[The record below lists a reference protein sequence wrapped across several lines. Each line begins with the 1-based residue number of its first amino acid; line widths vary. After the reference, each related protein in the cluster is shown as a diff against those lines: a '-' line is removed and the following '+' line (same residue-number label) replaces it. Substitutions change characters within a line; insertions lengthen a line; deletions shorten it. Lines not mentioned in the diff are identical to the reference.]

1 MYQRRLRRKSVLI
14 DVHLRIENLVQMV
27 ESLNSR
33 EKVYERVDKVTL
45 IDYLNLTK
53 ILMQKEQKVSH
64 LDIAITK
71 VAIGTDLHKD
81 ANLIF
86 NRDRQYTEFQDAY
99 MRTAGIFSA
108 FLSCDELWSRV
119 VSLPD
124 QIRHTTNKLIACVH
138 AYAQNVHSYE
148 RSAGMENTYVDAL
161 NDFDAN
167 IGLLQFV
174 DDEHLESALEA
185 SSIDADGMRTI
196 SMAMTSIFTALENGP
211 KKSNF
216 SHLFQDKKN
225 VQIQQILTC
234 IKKLKKPSSELQ
246 CERHVKSILAN
257 VPFTVTIS
265 RLTNNDIQRR
275 LNLSKDSKEAPEL
288 LLNLMLTI
296 LNGLAV
302 ISAFRTVLFSKE
314 LQAMRGDWSFSDITG
329 FEDIEQMFL

>member
-14 DVHLRIENLVQMV
+14 DVHSRIENLVHMV
-27 ESLNSR
+27 DSLTSR
-33 EKVYERVDKVTL
+33 ERVYERIDKVTL

-64 LDIAITK
+64 LDIAISK

-81 ANLIF
+81 ASIIF
-86 NRDRQYTEFQDAY
+86 NIDRQYTEFQDAY
-99 MRTAGIFSA
+99 IRMAGIFSA
-108 FLSCDELWSRV
+108 FLSCDELWSRI

-124 QIRHTTNKLIACVH
+124 QIRLTTNKLISCVH
-138 AYAQNVHSYE
+138 AYAQNVHSYGKSSITE
-148 RSAGMENTYVDAL
+148 TTYVDAL

-174 DDEHLESALEA
+174 DEEHLERVLE
-185 SSIDADGMRTI
+185 SSPIDADGMRMI
-196 SMAMTSIFTALENGP
+196 SMALTSIFSALDVGP

-216 SHLFQDKKN
+216 SNLFQDKKN
-225 VQIQQILTC
+225 VQIQHILTC

-246 CERHVKSILAN
+246 CERHAKSILAN
-257 VPFTVTIS
+257 VPFTVNIS
-265 RLTNNDIQRR
+265 SLTSDDIQNR
-275 LNLSKDSKEAPEL
+275 LNLGKDTKEASEI
-288 LLNLMLTI
+288 LLNLVVTI

-302 ISAFRTVLFSKE
+302 VSAFRTVLFSKE

>member
-14 DVHLRIENLVQMV
+14 DVHSRIENLVQLV
-27 ESLNSR
+27 DYLPSQERN
-33 EKVYERVDKVTL
+33 YERIDKVTL

-64 LDIAITK
+64 LDIAISK
-71 VAIGTDLHKD
+71 VAVGADLHKD
-81 ANLIF
+81 VSSIF
-86 NRDRQYTEFQDAY
+86 NIDRQYTEFQDAY
-99 MRTAGIFSA
+99 IRTAGIFSA
-108 FLSCDELWSRV
+108 FLSCDELWNRI

-124 QIRHTTNKLIACVH
+124 QVRHTTNRLIACVH
-138 AYAQNVHSYE
+138 AYAQNVHSYDK
-148 RSAGMENTYVDAL
+148 SSGTENAYVDAL

-174 DDEHLESALEA
+174 DDELLERALDT

-196 SMAMTSIFTALENGP
+196 SMALTSIFSALDNGP

-216 SHLFQDKKN
+216 SNLFQDKKN
-225 VQIQQILTC
+225 VQIQQILNC

-257 VPFTVTIS
+257 VPYTVNIS
-265 RLTNNDIQRR
+265 CLTGNDIQRR
-275 LNLSKDSKEAPEL
+275 LNLSKDSKEAPEI
-288 LLNLMLTI
+288 LLNLVVTI
-296 LNGLAV
+296 LNSLAIV
-302 ISAFRTVLFSKE
+302 SAFRTVLFSKE

>member
-27 ESLNSR
+27 ESLNAR

-108 FLSCDELWSRV
+108 FLSCDELWSRI

-124 QIRHTTNKLIACVH
+124 QVRHTTNKLIACVH

-148 RSAGMENTYVDAL
+148 KSAGMENTYIDAL

-185 SSIDADGMRTI
+185 SSIDADGLRTI

-216 SHLFQDKKN
+216 SHLFQDKKS

-265 RLTNNDIQRR
+265 RLTNEDIQRR

-288 LLNLMLTI
+288 LLNLMVTI
-296 LNGLAV
+296 LNSLAV